1 MPKTK
6 FVRVATSGP
15 TIDGRNIDPAQLEQ
29 MAQTYDPVTY
39 TARINLEHFR
49 GVTGQPPFQTGG
61 DVLALKTEPIELNVG
76 GKTEKRTALLAEL
89 DVNDAFVA
97 LNKQDQKVFS
107 SVEIL
112 SNFAGGDKAYLA
124 GLAFTDSPA
133 SLGTERLHFTAHAKA
148 YGNLV
153 SSPTEVKLEYSDAS
167 KAEDEAAK
175 LRAGITDFFK
185 NLFPATNK
193 PADPPATFTPPP
205 VATPPAA
212 PQSVQFDYAAFTKSI
227 SDGFAKVAEVIDAN
241 QKATDARITQF
252 EQNFNALKTQLET
265 TESTNH
271 TARPPATGG
280 NGDVQTDF

>member
-1 MPKTK
+1 MPKTN

-76 GKTEKRTALLAEL
+76 GKTEKRIALLAEL
-89 DVNDAFVA
+89 DVNDAFVS

-112 SNFAGGDKAYLA
+112 SNFAGSDKAYLA

-133 SLGTERLHFTAHAKA
+133 SLGTERLHFTSHAKA
-148 YGNLV
+148 YNNLV
-153 SSPTEVKLEYSDAS
+153 SSPIETRLEFSEAS
-167 KAEDEAAK
+167 QAEDEAAK
-175 LRAGITDFFK
+175 VRAGIADFFK
-185 NLFPATNK
+185 NLFAPAPAK
-193 PADPPATFTPPP
+193 PETPAAF
-205 VATPPAA
+205 TPPAA
-212 PQSVQFDYAAFTKSI
+212 AAAPSAPTGQFDAAAFAKSI
-227 SDGFAKVAEVIDAN
+227 ADGFAKVAEVIDVN
-241 QKATDARITQF
+241 EKASAARMAQI
-252 EQNFNALKTQLET
+252 EQNFTALKTQLET
-265 TESTNH
+265 TPASNY
-271 TARPPATGG
+271 TARPLSTGA
-280 NGDVQTDF
+280 NAAQLSDF